1 MTKKGK
7 RAKGRKRGGAKPVR
21 GVPADKKGR
30 KGKGK
35 AERAKGHWTE
45 RDPITGAFAH
55 ASRKAGGSAPVHAS
69 WSVANRKRKPRMK
82 MSDALRGAGLD
93 EARLACKWRRILGR
107 IDQTGGTATPA
118 SEKLLLDVLKEC
130 SKLLDAYPASRIAA
144 PGEGGAPMQF
154 VSNVAR
160 PVRGEA
166 GVVQVEAD
174 SAVDGVAGIDE
185 GSAAGQN
192 RVAASPINSIGAS
205 KADTTQVGVGGQEG
219 GES

>member
-1 MTKKGK
+1 MAKKEK
-7 RAKGRKRGGAKPVR
+7 RAKGKKRGGAKPVR

-35 AERAKGHWTE
+35 ARRAKGLWRQ
-45 RDPITGAFAH
+45 RDPRTGAFVH
-55 ASRKAGGSAPVHAS
+55 VSKRGGESAQVYEN
-69 WSVANRKRKPRMK
+69 WSVANRKRKARMK

-107 IDQTGGTATPA
+107 IDVKNGKATPA